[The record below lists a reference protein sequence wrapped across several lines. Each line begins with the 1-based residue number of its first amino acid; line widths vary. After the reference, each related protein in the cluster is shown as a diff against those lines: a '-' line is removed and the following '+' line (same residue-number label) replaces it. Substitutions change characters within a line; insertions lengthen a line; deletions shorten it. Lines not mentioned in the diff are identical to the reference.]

1 MLSILS
7 KIYQSKA
14 SRVPEVSYALND
26 LDLKLRDFIA
36 NRSGFFV
43 EAGANDGVSQS
54 NTFFFEKHRGWKGLL
69 VEPVPYLATQ
79 CRVNR
84 PHCRIVNAAL
94 VPFNFRKNEIE
105 MWTCGLMSF
114 VDGAFKTEAEAN
126 THLANSQA
134 VAQPQPV
141 KCVVPAL
148 PLSEILDEYGISKVD
163 LLSLDVEGFEAQA
176 LEGIDFDKHSIQ
188 NILVEARYRDDVER
202 VLRPFYRL
210 VAELSPR
217 DMLYRRIA

>member
-1 MLSILS
+1 MFSLIS
-7 KIYQSKA
+7 KFYQSKA
-14 SRVPEVSYALND
+14 SRMPEVSYSLHN
-26 LDLKLRDFIA
+26 LDLKLRDYVT
-36 NRSGFFV
+36 NRGGFFV

-54 NTFFFEKHRGWKGLL
+54 NTLFFEKHSGWSGLL
-69 VEPVPYLATQ
+69 IEPVQYLAAQ
-79 CRVNR
+79 CQINR
-84 PHCRIVNAAL
+84 PNCTTVNAAL
-94 VPFNFRKNEIE
+94 VPFDFGKDEIE

-114 VDGAFKTEAEAN
+114 VEGAFKTEAETD
-126 THLANSQA
+126 THLANSQV
-134 VAQPQPV
+134 VAQPKPL
-141 KCVVPAL
+141 KCIVPARS
-148 PLSEILDEYGISKVD
+148 LSEILDEYGISKVD

-176 LEGIDFDKHSIQ
+176 LEGIDFEKHSIE